1 MLVNRVRKVENR
13 NGIKNVKN
21 GKPTYILI
29 EEPIGLV
36 KILIQGKIMQWT
48 LPARLIRFVLYRNRV
63 KRNLQ
68 PSYKT
73 INLFCIASKL
83 LREI

>member
-36 KILIQGKIMQWT
+36 KILIQGKIMQ
-48 LPARLIRFVLYRNRV
+48 
-63 KRNLQ
+63 
-68 PSYKT
+68 
-73 INLFCIASKL
+73 
-83 LREI
+83 